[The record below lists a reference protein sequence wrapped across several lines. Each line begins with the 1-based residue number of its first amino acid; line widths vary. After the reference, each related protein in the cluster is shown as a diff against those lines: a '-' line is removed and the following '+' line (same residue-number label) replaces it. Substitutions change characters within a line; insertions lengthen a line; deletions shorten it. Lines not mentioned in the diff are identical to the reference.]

1 MEPWMAELAAL
12 AIVLLSIAQGAYQG
26 LLLKL
31 YSLVKIILLLV
42 GTAVLTMLL
51 LELFPVSSSGG
62 KAVTLIAVVIAVGIV
77 LGAVE
82 RTLEIVDRIPV
93 IKQLNKLGGAVLG
106 LALGVLL
113 LWVIMFLL
121 EAFRDVA
128 WCAEAALAVRQ
139 STWLGWLYRINPLWA
154 LFRP

>member
-128 WCAEAALAVRQ
+128 WCAEAAMAVRQ

>member
-121 EAFRDVA
+121 EAFRDVP
-128 WCAEAALAVRQ
+128 WCADTALAVRQ

>member
-139 STWLGWLYRINPLWA
+139 SAWLGWLYRINPLWA
-154 LFRP
+154 LFRS